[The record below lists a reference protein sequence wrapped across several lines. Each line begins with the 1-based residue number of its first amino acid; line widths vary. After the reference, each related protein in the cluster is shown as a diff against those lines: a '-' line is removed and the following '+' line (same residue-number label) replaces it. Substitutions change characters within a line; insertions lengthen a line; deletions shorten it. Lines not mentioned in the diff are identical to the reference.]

1 VPTLEKGHTNRVSM
15 YRSRNPA
22 LNDSTFEKS
31 AYKGAS
37 WWEGYESNMMTIEGV
52 AEKTGLLLLITATTA
67 LAVAF
72 SMPASLPLVVLG
84 GIGGFIMV
92 IAIIFSGSKNPVLI
106 CAYAALEGM
115 LIGGLTWLVE
125 VGLELPGIGLVAAI
139 LTFMILGGML
149 AIYRAGLISWD
160 RNLQIAV
167 GSALFAI
174 IMIYIFSFVGAVT
187 GWFHVPYIHGAGP
200 IGIAFS
206 LFVIGIG
213 ALCLVADFDFI
224 EKGVERG
231 APKQMEWRAAFGLM
245 VTLIWLY
252 IEVLELLAKIAIAS
266 RR

>member
-1 VPTLEKGHTNRVSM
+1 M

-37 WWEGYESNMMTIEGV
+37 WWEDYESNMMTIEGV
-52 AEKTGLLLLITATTA
+52 AEKTGILLLITATTA
-67 LAVAF
+67 LATAF
-72 SMPASLPLVVLG
+72 SMPESALLITVG
-84 GIGGFIMV
+84 AIGGFIMAMV
-92 IAIIFSGSKNPVLI
+92 IIFSGSKNPVLI
-106 CAYAALEGM
+106 CGYAALEGM
-115 LIGGLTWLVE
+115 VIGGFTWFVE
-125 VGLELPGIGLVAAI
+125 VGLELPGIGIVAAV
-139 LTFMILGGML
+139 LTFAILGGML

-160 RNLQIAV
+160 RNLAIAV
-167 GSALFAI
+167 SSALFAI
-174 IMIYIFSFVGAVT
+174 IIIYITSFLGAVT

-200 IGIAFS
+200 VGIGFS

-224 EKGVERG
+224 EKGVETG

-252 IEVLELLAKIAIAS
+252 LEVLELLAKLAIAS

>member
-1 VPTLEKGHTNRVSM
+1 M

-31 AYKGAS
+31 AYKGAP
-37 WWEGYESNMMTIEGV
+37 WWEDYESNMMTIEGV

-67 LAVAF
+67 LATAF
-72 SMPASLPLVVLG
+72 SMPESSPLIVLG
-84 GIGGFIMV
+84 GIGGFILAMV
-92 IAIIFSGSKNPVLI
+92 IIFSGSKNPALI
-106 CAYAALEGM
+106 CAYAALEG
-115 LIGGLTWLVE
+115 LVIGGLTWYVE
-125 VGLELPGIGLVAAI
+125 VGLQLPGIGIVAAI

-160 RNLQIAV
+160 RNLAIAV

-174 IMIYIFSFVGAVT
+174 IMIYVFSFLGAVT
-187 GWFHVPYIHGAGP
+187 GWFHVPYIHGSGP
-200 IGIAFS
+200 VGIGFS

-231 APKQMEWRAAFGLM
+231 APKQLEWRAAFGLM
-245 VTLIWLY
+245 ITLIWLCL
-252 IEVLELLAKIAIAS
+252 EVLRLLAKVALS

>member
-1 VPTLEKGHTNRVSM
+1 M

-31 AYKGAS
+31 AYKGDS
-37 WWEGYESNMMTIEGV
+37 WWEDYESNMMTIEGV
-52 AEKTGLLLLITATTA
+52 SEKTGILLLITATTA
-67 LAVAF
+67 LATAF
-72 SMPASLPLVVLG
+72 SMPESTPLTFLG
-84 GIGGFIMV
+84 ALGGFITAMV
-92 IAIIFSGSKNPVLI
+92 VIFSGSMNPILI
-106 CAYAALEGM
+106 CTYAAFEGL
-115 LIGGLTWLVE
+115 LIGGFTWYVE
-125 VGLELPGIGLVAAI
+125 VGLDLPGIGLVAAI

-149 AIYRAGLISWD
+149 VIYRAGLISWD
-160 RNLQIAV
+160 RNLAIAV

-174 IMIYIFSFVGAVT
+174 IMIYIASLVGAVT
-187 GWFHVPYIHGAGP
+187 GLFNVPYIHGAGP
-200 IGIAFS
+200 VGIGFS

-224 EKGVERG
+224 ERGVQRG

-252 IEVLELLAKIAIAS
+252 LEVLELLAKIAIVT